1 MLTVGERL
9 KKERERQGL
18 TLKDVELTT
27 SIRSL
32 YLDAIEQDNFAALP
46 GEVYLKGF
54 IRNYAI
60 ALSLD
65 PDELLAQYKEQTGT
79 VKEEPP
85 EDVTPIEQNSVK
97 ARLDHPIKRMGVG
110 QPAAVNRQF
119 NFGRAFLLGGL
130 VLTLLGG
137 GLYWYIGNISE
148 QKSAVQAENAAK
160 ERPAIPAAVT
170 QKTDVASSQNKAQN
184 KTLKLEVTATDS
196 CWTEVV
202 ADGKPVFSG
211 TLAKGQKMQ
220 WEAKEMLRIKLGN
233 AGAVQANMNNRTL
246 PALGKTGEVIE
257 RVFSLADA

>member
-9 KKERERQGL
+9 KTEREKQGL
-18 TLKDVELTT
+18 TLKEVELST

-32 YLDAIEQDNFAALP
+32 YLDAIERDNFAAVP

-60 ALSLD
+60 ALTLE
-65 PDELLAQYKEQTGT
+65 PEELLTQYKEQVGA
-79 VKEEPP
+79 VKEE
-85 EDVTPIEQNSVK
+85 VTAETASEQQ
-97 ARLDHPIKRMGVG
+97 ACQIRAERPTKRMSMG
-110 QPAAVNRQF
+110 QPAAVRRQF
-119 NFGRAFLLGGL
+119 NFGRAFLLCGV
-130 VLTLLGG
+130 VLALLGG
-137 GLYWYIGNISE
+137 GLYWYVGNISE

-160 ERPAIPAAVT
+160 ERPTIPAAIAPPTTGTIT
-170 QKTDVASSQNKAQN
+170 QNKSQNKS
-184 KTLKLEVTATDS
+184 LKLEVTATDT
-196 CWTEVV
+196 CWTEIV

-233 AGAVQANMNNRTL
+233 AGAIQASMNSRSL